1 MESFEYD
8 AIDLGGSAFRLLR
21 LLKGDDDLIQCEL
34 FEAWLQEGGMDY
46 AALSYTWGE
55 ARKPYDIVVNGGRL
69 AVTENLHLA
78 LRHLRYQ
85 DQDRIL
91 WIDAICKSNVL

>member
-1 MESFEYD
+1 
-8 AIDLGGSAFRLLR
+8 
-21 LLKGDDDLIQCEL
+21 
-34 FEAWLQEGGMDY
+34 MDY

-91 WIDAICKSNVL
+91 WIDAICKSNILRVKSPKALCLRNILLSIHRSLCTIS